1 MMSIVSS
8 LAYVMVQ
15 RIGVVLTTYNRPDAL
30 RAVLASLAEQIYG
43 GFEVAVADDGS
54 GPETR
59 EVVHE
64 FQHGAPFPLRHVWQ
78 EDRGFRAA
86 AIRNRAVAALDTD
99 YLVFLDGD
107 GIVRPDFLT
116 THARL
121 AEPGFYVRGNSLYMS
136 PALTQTVLR
145 EQLPIHRWSLL
156 RWIRHRRDVVRLR
169 PLFRFP
175 LGLLR
180 KYGPHRWVGSKTCNL
195 GVWRRDFLAVN
206 GLDEDYEGWGFED
219 SDLAIR
225 LIRHGV
231 YHKDGRCSL
240 PVLHLWHEK
249 RDQSSRDENLR
260 RLAAVLESDN
270 TWVERGVSQYL

>member
-1 MMSIVSS
+1 MT
-8 LAYVMVQ
+8 VQ

-30 RAVLASLAEQIYG
+30 RAVLASLAEQRYSDI
-43 GFEVAVADDGS
+43 ELAVADDGS

-59 EVVHE
+59 EVVNE
-64 FQHGAPFPLRHVWQ
+64 FARGAPFPVQHVWQ

-107 GIVRPDFLT
+107 GVIRPDFLT
-116 THARL
+116 THAHL
-121 AEPGFYVRGNSLYMS
+121 AEPGFYVRGNSLYLS
-136 PALTQTVLR
+136 AALTEAVLR
-145 EQLPIHRWSLL
+145 ESLPIQRWSLM
-156 RWIRHRRDVVRLR
+156 RWIRHHRDVVRLR

-175 LGLLR
+175 LGALR
-180 KYGPHRWVGSKTCNL
+180 KYGPRRWVGSKTCNL
-195 GVWRRDFLAVN
+195 GVWRGDFLAVN
-206 GLDEDYEGWGFED
+206 GLDENYEGWGFED
-219 SDLAIR
+219 SDLTIR

-231 YHKDGRCSL
+231 FHKDGRCSL

-249 RDQSSRDENLR
+249 RDQSARDENLG
-260 RLAAVLESDN
+260 RLAAVLESDA

>member
-1 MMSIVSS
+1 M
-8 LAYVMVQ
+8 MVQ
-15 RIGVVLTTYNRPDAL
+15 RIGVVLTTYDRPDAL
-30 RAVLASLAEQIYG
+30 RAVLASLAEQMYG
-43 GFEVAVADDGS
+43 DFEVAVADDGS

-59 EVVHE
+59 EVVDE
-64 FQHGAPFPLRHVWQ
+64 FARGASFSLQHVWQ

-107 GIVRPDFLT
+107 GVVRPDFLA
-116 THARL
+116 THALL
-121 AEPGFYVRGNSLYMS
+121 AEPGFYVRGNSLYLS
-136 PALTQTVLR
+136 PSLTETVLR
-145 EQLPIHRWSLL
+145 DNLPVHRWSLL
-156 RWIRHRRDVVRLR
+156 RWIRHHREVVRLR
-169 PLFRFP
+169 PLFRLP
-175 LGLLR
+175 LGSLR
-180 KYGPHRWVGSKTCNL
+180 KYGPRRWRGSKTCNL

-231 YHKDGRCSL
+231 LHKDGRCSL
-240 PVLHLWHEK
+240 PVIHLWHEK
-249 RDQSSRDENLR
+249 RDQSTRDENLR
-260 RLAAVLESDN
+260 RLEAVLESDA